1 VHADITALDRLAPG
15 DFANVARRM
24 RVLGQQETAEILA
37 ELRRESEA
45 KEGTSRPI
53 GFGR

>member
-1 VHADITALDRLAPG
+1 LSTLDRLAPG

-24 RVLGQQETAEILA
+24 QALDVADPEEILRA
-37 ELRRESEA
+37 LILEDEA
-45 KEGTSRPI
+45 KTGTTRPI